1 MVVMHRHL
9 KAFTAGTALAL
20 TCAVAAIAPPPAAA
34 FDTGPHTDI
43 TTEALRDEG
52 FGTPAANVAGVNNYW
67 VDLYSQA
74 GETPYSGHASWY
86 KELLGGAYFDRE
98 HWSQDVMDAAGESHF
113 DNQRVRPL
121 TDTASIEREWLHLR
135 RLAHAQLQRA
145 KAHND
150 PLEVLTVIGQTLH
163 PVQDFY
169 THTNWIEPAGANDSP
184 GWAGKG
190 QGSAPTWFDVP
201 KQLRDAPG
209 VRIFPG
215 SVPGDGR
222 DHGHW
227 QQDGNLNLN
236 TATAKDW
243 PGRPLYN
250 EAYMSSYFASRTWVQ
265 ALRTYLGDDALWNR
279 ARAYA
284 QNLSALKF
292 DLWGAYNVPAYVG
305 HWSGEGGVC
314 KYVVTCGGPEAGAGG
329 SLVGARWAT
338 NKYFEDRPGGTIF
351 RKTFYRLI
359 TGMGEDNPPAVPESQ
374 LAVPSSRS
382 IQDQTQFVRL
392 RMMKIGGL
400 DLSDP
405 LTDDAD
411 LYGRA
416 TIDGHDFISAM
427 IQGHDTFSFPRPYAP
442 FTWLKPVSRG
452 SFRGLP
458 VETITVRIKTS
469 SSTWSGTDDN
479 VYLRTST
486 GQRFQ
491 LDKSLY
497 DDFERGDDDT
507 YSVPIDQIA
516 RQGFTLGDI
525 QMLQIEKSPDGAAG
539 GWKLQSFS
547 VSVNGGQIYASG
559 NINKWLEKNTRTYRA
574 NYTPR
579 TTQTTGVP
587 VWMDLMED
595 DIVYGD
601 DDQGDVNRLDARNAV
616 VRTYVP
622 GSPAITESLRGDK
635 QFGGRLNKGG
645 DFTKL
650 TYTIDTVN
658 PKLWTPPRQT
668 PGDLGNLPVIEA
680 QPEPDPKPTTP
691 TPTTPT
697 PTTPGPTTPAE
708 TGKPDLVITEFGLT
722 TLTVKN
728 QGTATAGAS
737 TVRVSPSTNVAIP
750 SLAPGASATRTW
762 REGGCPEGNWTATA
776 DFLGQVNES
785 NESNNG
791 KSLEVIC

>member
-1 MVVMHRHL
+1 MTRRITKL
-9 KAFTAGTALAL
+9 ASGAALAL
-20 TCAVAAIAPPPAAA
+20 TIVAATAASPAAA

-52 FGTPAANVAGVNNYW
+52 FGTPAADIAGVNNYW

-86 KELLGGAYFDRE
+86 KELLAGAYFDRE
-98 HWSQDVMDAAGESHF
+98 HWSQAVMDAAGQSHF
-113 DNQRVRPL
+113 DNQHVRPL
-121 TDTASIEREWLHLR
+121 TDTASVEREWLHLR
-135 RLAHAQLQRA
+135 RIAHMQMQRA
-145 KAHND
+145 RQHQD
-150 PLEVLTVIGQTLH
+150 PLEVITVIGQTLH

-169 THTNWIEPAGANDSP
+169 THTNWIEPSGANESP
-184 GWAGKG
+184 GWASKG
-190 QGSAPTWFDVP
+190 QGSVPTWFDVP
-201 KQLRDAPG
+201 KQQRDAQG

-215 SVPGDGR
+215 SVPGDER
-222 DHGHW
+222 EHGNW
-227 QQDGNLNLN
+227 QQDGNLSLK

-265 ALRTYLGDDALWNR
+265 ALRDYLGDDALWNR

-284 QNLSALKF
+284 QNLSSLKF
-292 DLWGAYNVPAYVG
+292 DKWGAYNVPAYVG

-359 TGMGEDNPPAVPESQ
+359 TGMGETPPAVPESQ
-374 LAVPSSRS
+374 LAVPSSRA
-382 IQDQTQFVRL
+382 IQEQTQFVRL
-392 RMMKIGGL
+392 RMTKIGGG
-400 DLSDP
+400 DLTDP
-405 LTDDAD
+405 GWDDAD

-452 SFRGLP
+452 SYRGQP
-458 VETITVRIKTS
+458 VETMTVRIKTS
-469 SSTWSGTDDN
+469 SSTWSGTDDD
-479 VYLRTST
+479 VYLRTSN
-486 GQRFQ
+486 GERFL
-491 LDKSLY
+491 LDKVLY

-507 YSVPIDQIA
+507 YSVPIDEIA
-516 RQGFTLGDI
+516 RRGFTVGDI
-525 QMLQIEKSPDGAAG
+525 QMLQIEKSRDGAAG

-559 NINKWLEKNTRTYRA
+559 NINKWLEKNSRTYRA
-574 NYTPR
+574 PNFTPR
-579 TTQTTGVP
+579 APQTTGVP

-601 DDQGDVNRLDARNAV
+601 DDQGDVNRLDARNAH

-622 GSPAITESLRGDK
+622 GSAPLTESLVGGK
-635 QFGGRLNKGG
+635 QFGGRLNRGG

-650 TYTIDTVN
+650 TYTVDTVN
-658 PKLWTPPRQT
+658 PVLWTPPRPIPDVQHL
-668 PGDLGNLPVIEA
+668 PDLEVT
-680 QPEPDPKPTTP
+680 PDPKPTTP
-691 TPTTPT
+691 TPTTP
-697 PTTPGPTTPAE
+697 E
-708 TGKPDLVITEFGLT
+708 TGKPDLVVTELEQQT
-722 TLTVKN
+722 VTVKN
-728 QGTATAGAS
+728 QGTATAPAS
-737 TVRVSPSTNVAIP
+737 TLRVSPSKNVAIP
-750 SLAPGASATRTW
+750 ALAPGQSITRVW
-762 REGGCPEGNWTATA
+762 NDGSCPDGTWTATA
-776 DFLGQVNES
+776 DFLGQVDES
-785 NESNNG
+785 NESNNS
-791 KSLEVIC
+791 KVLQLIC